1 MSRLLKI
8 VIAGVAVAWSL
19 LAWGVYALVAA
30 LGDFVARNADWATG
44 HPETVVWLAWLSNA
58 ATSLGLFGVV
68 VVWLIGLAAIG
79 LAMPLLSLLKR
90 RVGEFRP

>member
-1 MSRLLKI
+1 MSKWVKI
-8 VIAGVAVAWSL
+8 LIAGAAVVWSL

-30 LGDFVARNADWATG
+30 LGDFLARNADWATG
-44 HPETVVWLAWLSNA
+44 HPETVVWLAWLSHA

-79 LAMPLLSLLKR
+79 LAMPLLSVLKR
-90 RVGEFRP
+90 RVEDFRP